1 MADEQTTQPDTTTSE
16 TTATE
21 TVTDG
26 AVTEATEQQTA
37 ADAEAGDEGATDA
50 GKETSVLGGDV
61 EAEGEGAAEETKADD
76 EPSGPPEKYE
86 LALEGIELDPEA
98 VEAAEPVFR
107 ELNLSNEQAN
117 KLMPVA
123 KDFAERTAERTL
135 AQIVEAGAAQ
145 KKEWHD
151 AFKADPEIG
160 GAKSDETEHLA
171 AKGLDALGYPQGH
184 DFRKALT
191 ETGFGNHPEMIRVFR
206 RIGEMVGEDGFVR
219 PDGAKQSDQPTES
232 RWYGKKGD

>member
-1 MADEQTTQPDTTTSE
+1 MADEQTTQPDTQTSE
-16 TTATE
+16 TTE

-26 AVTEATEQQTA
+26 AVTEATEQPTA
-37 ADAEAGDEGATDA
+37 ADAEAGDEAADKADA
-50 GKETSVLGGDV
+50 ETSVLGGDV
-61 EAEGEGAAEETKADD
+61 AEEEADSGED
-76 EPSGPPEKYE
+76 DTPAGPPEKYE

-160 GAKSDETEHLA
+160 GAKSEETEHLA
-171 AKGLDALGYPQGH
+171 AKALDALGYPAGS

-206 RIGEMVGEDGFVR
+206 RVGEMVGEDGFVR
-219 PDGAKQSDQPTES
+219 PDGAKQSDQPTEK

>member
-1 MADEQTTQPDTTTSE
+1 VADEQTTPSDTPNSPP
-16 TTATE
+16 
-21 TVTDG
+21 TD
-26 AVTEATEQQTA
+26 APVIDAPA
-37 ADAEAGDEGATDA
+37 ADTPSDDA
-50 GKETSVLGGDV
+50 PPADQPPADADTSVLGGDV
-61 EAEGEGAAEETKADD
+61 AKDDDTPPADD
-76 EPSGPPEKYE
+76 ADEPAGPPEKYE

-123 KDFAERTAERTL
+123 KEFAERTAERTL

-145 KKEWHD
+145 KKEWLD

-206 RIGEMVGEDGFVR
+206 KIGEMVGEDGFVR

>member
-1 MADEQTTQPDTTTSE
+1 VADEQTTQPDTTTSE
-16 TTATE
+16 TTE

-26 AVTEATEQQTA
+26 AVAEATEQQA
-37 ADAEAGDEGATDA
+37 ATDAEAGDEGATDA

-61 EAEGEGAAEETKADD
+61 ETEGEGAAEAD
-76 EPSGPPEKYE
+76 EEATAGPPEKYE

-145 KKEWHD
+145 KKEWFD

-160 GAKSDETEHLA
+160 GAKSEETEHLA